1 MKSKGRN
8 KDIHLFPLDV
18 KAGRPGG
25 MARIQ
30 TMTCHWLMCLQGYQ
44 FGLGSLHQTEASFQ
58 PPNNVSFL
66 AVGLGKGDKE
76 KITDL

>member
-30 TMTCHWLMCLQGYQ
+30 TMTCAFKAISLAWVVYTKQKHLFSHQIMSHSLQ
-44 FGLGSLHQTEASFQ
+44 LVWE
-58 PPNNVSFL
+58 
-66 AVGLGKGDKE
+66 KE
-76 KITDL
+76 TKRK